1 MSLMGLLL
9 RFVVLLAEEAEFF
22 GLLLYYAALD

>member
-9 RFVVLLAEEAEFF
+9 GFAVLLAEETEFV